1 MLSNFFQIFLLISPV
16 FLLIILGN
24 FLRRIK
30 VPDISFWEI
39 NDKLCYWVLIP
50 ALLFHYISQINLSS
64 EMLYSYSIII
74 YVGFFIAILN
84 VLILGKLLGY
94 PPERWTSILQGAV
107 RQNAFIALAITGSL
121 FGDEG
126 LKIASIFMLIYV
138 PSINIIIV
146 TTMVMNFGQSKKN
159 VSNNEF
165 ITVFVELSKNPFILA
180 MITGLIFS
188 IIQSE
193 KFARIIGT
201 GSYLPPKI
209 VTNFDLEKTLDTSD
223 EWITARTGI
232 KERRIVTDQNTC
244 DLAFEASIK
253 ALAMAELKPDDID
266 LIILST
272 TTPDKIFPATA
283 TILQNR
289 LGAICPAFDL
299 QAVCAGFVFALT
311 TAQQYIENGAA
322 KNILVVG
329 SETMSRIVDWNDRST
344 AILFA
349 DGAGA
354 VILSADNNTGIKHSK
369 LYSDGNYLSSLHV
382 NNNRI
387 NELGTIEMEGNEVFK
402 IAVNKLSEVAEETLT
417 DCNMTSEDIHWM
429 VPHQANIRIINAIA
443 KRIKLPLDKVILTL
457 DKHGNTSAASI
468 PLALDTGVRDG
479 RIKKGDTLL
488 FEGIGGGFSWGSILL
503 EY

>member
-1 MLSNFFQIFLLISPV
+1 M
-16 FLLIILGN
+16 
-24 FLRRIK
+24 K
-30 VPDISFWEI
+30 
-39 NDKLCYWVLIP
+39 
-50 ALLFHYISQINLSS
+50 
-64 EMLYSYSIII
+64 
-74 YVGFFIAILN
+74 
-84 VLILGKLLGY
+84 
-94 PPERWTSILQGAV
+94 
-107 RQNAFIALAITGSL
+107 
-121 FGDEG
+121 
-126 LKIASIFMLIYV
+126 
-138 PSINIIIV
+138 
-146 TTMVMNFGQSKKN
+146 
-159 VSNNEF
+159 
-165 ITVFVELSKNPFILA
+165 
-180 MITGLIFS
+180 
-188 IIQSE
+188 

-201 GSYLPPKI
+201 GSYLPPKV

-244 DLAFEASIK
+244 DLALEASIK
-253 ALAMAELKPDDID
+253 ALSMAELKPEDID

-289 LGAICPAFDL
+289 LGASCPAFDL

-488 FEGIGGGFSWGSILL
+488 FEGIGGGFSWGCILL

>member
-1 MLSNFFQIFLLISPV
+1 M
-16 FLLIILGN
+16 
-24 FLRRIK
+24 
-30 VPDISFWEI
+30 
-39 NDKLCYWVLIP
+39 
-50 ALLFHYISQINLSS
+50 
-64 EMLYSYSIII
+64 
-74 YVGFFIAILN
+74 
-84 VLILGKLLGY
+84 
-94 PPERWTSILQGAV
+94 
-107 RQNAFIALAITGSL
+107 
-121 FGDEG
+121 
-126 LKIASIFMLIYV
+126 
-138 PSINIIIV
+138 
-146 TTMVMNFGQSKKN
+146 KKY
-159 VSNNEF
+159 
-165 ITVFVELSKNPFILA
+165 
-180 MITGLIFS
+180 
-188 IIQSE
+188 
-193 KFARIIGT
+193 ARITGT
-201 GSYLPPKI
+201 GSYLPTKV

-244 DLAFEASIK
+244 DLALEASIK
-253 ALAMAELKPDDID
+253 ALSMAELKPEDID

-289 LGAICPAFDL
+289 LGASCPAFDL

>member
-1 MLSNFFQIFLLISPV
+1 M
-16 FLLIILGN
+16 
-24 FLRRIK
+24 K
-30 VPDISFWEI
+30 
-39 NDKLCYWVLIP
+39 
-50 ALLFHYISQINLSS
+50 
-64 EMLYSYSIII
+64 
-74 YVGFFIAILN
+74 
-84 VLILGKLLGY
+84 
-94 PPERWTSILQGAV
+94 
-107 RQNAFIALAITGSL
+107 
-121 FGDEG
+121 
-126 LKIASIFMLIYV
+126 
-138 PSINIIIV
+138 
-146 TTMVMNFGQSKKN
+146 
-159 VSNNEF
+159 
-165 ITVFVELSKNPFILA
+165 
-180 MITGLIFS
+180 
-188 IIQSE
+188 

-201 GSYLPPKI
+201 GSYLPPKV
-209 VTNFDLEKTLDTSD
+209 VTNYDLEKTLDTSD

-244 DLAFEASIK
+244 DLALEASLK
-253 ALAMAELKPDDID
+253 ALSMAELKPEDID

-289 LGAICPAFDL
+289 LGASCPAFDL

-488 FEGIGGGFSWGSILL
+488 FEGIGGGFSWGSVLL

>member
-1 MLSNFFQIFLLISPV
+1 M
-16 FLLIILGN
+16 
-24 FLRRIK
+24 K
-30 VPDISFWEI
+30 
-39 NDKLCYWVLIP
+39 
-50 ALLFHYISQINLSS
+50 
-64 EMLYSYSIII
+64 
-74 YVGFFIAILN
+74 
-84 VLILGKLLGY
+84 
-94 PPERWTSILQGAV
+94 
-107 RQNAFIALAITGSL
+107 
-121 FGDEG
+121 
-126 LKIASIFMLIYV
+126 
-138 PSINIIIV
+138 
-146 TTMVMNFGQSKKN
+146 
-159 VSNNEF
+159 
-165 ITVFVELSKNPFILA
+165 
-180 MITGLIFS
+180 
-188 IIQSE
+188 

-201 GSYLPPKI
+201 GSYLPSKV

-244 DLAFEASIK
+244 DLALEASIK
-253 ALAMAELKPDDID
+253 ALSMAELKPEDID

-289 LGAICPAFDL
+289 LGASCPAFDL

-349 DGAGA
+349 DGASA
-354 VILSADNNTGIKHSK
+354 VILSADNNPGIKHSK

>member
-1 MLSNFFQIFLLISPV
+1 M
-16 FLLIILGN
+16 
-24 FLRRIK
+24 K
-30 VPDISFWEI
+30 
-39 NDKLCYWVLIP
+39 
-50 ALLFHYISQINLSS
+50 
-64 EMLYSYSIII
+64 
-74 YVGFFIAILN
+74 
-84 VLILGKLLGY
+84 
-94 PPERWTSILQGAV
+94 
-107 RQNAFIALAITGSL
+107 
-121 FGDEG
+121 
-126 LKIASIFMLIYV
+126 
-138 PSINIIIV
+138 
-146 TTMVMNFGQSKKN
+146 
-159 VSNNEF
+159 
-165 ITVFVELSKNPFILA
+165 
-180 MITGLIFS
+180 
-188 IIQSE
+188 

-201 GSYLPPKI
+201 GSYLPPKV
-209 VTNFDLEKTLDTSD
+209 VTNFDHEKTLDTSD

-244 DLAFEASIK
+244 DLALEASIK
-253 ALAMAELKPDDID
+253 ALSMAELKPEDID

-289 LGAICPAFDL
+289 LGASCPAFDL

-311 TAQQYIENGAA
+311 TAQQYIENGSA

-354 VILSADNNTGIKHSK
+354 VILSADKNTGIKHSK

-417 DCNMTSEDIHWM
+417 DCNMTSEDIHYKSCERCPTKYDWDSTK
-429 VPHQANIRIINAIA
+429 ALIRQYG
-443 KRIKLPLDKVILTL
+443 
-457 DKHGNTSAASI
+457 HGKSKFSI
-468 PLALDTGVRDG
+468 GTMKSL
-479 RIKKGDTLL
+479 
-488 FEGIGGGFSWGSILL
+488 GF
-503 EY
+503 YR

>member
-1 MLSNFFQIFLLISPV
+1 M
-16 FLLIILGN
+16 
-24 FLRRIK
+24 
-30 VPDISFWEI
+30 
-39 NDKLCYWVLIP
+39 
-50 ALLFHYISQINLSS
+50 
-64 EMLYSYSIII
+64 
-74 YVGFFIAILN
+74 
-84 VLILGKLLGY
+84 
-94 PPERWTSILQGAV
+94 
-107 RQNAFIALAITGSL
+107 
-121 FGDEG
+121 
-126 LKIASIFMLIYV
+126 
-138 PSINIIIV
+138 
-146 TTMVMNFGQSKKN
+146 KN
-159 VSNNEF
+159 
-165 ITVFVELSKNPFILA
+165 
-180 MITGLIFS
+180 
-188 IIQSE
+188 
-193 KFARIIGT
+193 FARIIGT

-232 KERRIVTDQNTC
+232 KERRIVTNESTC
-244 DLAFEASIK
+244 DLALEASLN
-253 ALAMAELKPDDID
+253 ALSMAEIDPQDID

-283 TILQNR
+283 TMLQNR
-289 LGAICPAFDL
+289 LGASCPAFDL
-299 QAVCAGFVFALT
+299 QAVCAGFVFAMS
-311 TAQQYIENGAA
+311 TAQQYIENGSA

-329 SETMSRIVDWNDRST
+329 SETMSKIVDWKDRST

-354 VILSADNNTGIKHSK
+354 VVLSADQNKGIRHSK

-417 DCNMTSEDIHWM
+417 ECNMTSEEIDWM

-443 KRIKLPLDKVILTL
+443 KRIKLPLDKIILTL

-468 PLALDTGVRDG
+468 PLALDEGVRDG

-488 FEGIGGGFSWGSILL
+488 FEGIGGGFSWGSILT
-503 EY
+503 EF